1 MTSAADRKPVCVVV
15 GVGPGNGAA
24 IARRFAGAG
33 YALALIARSTGFAAD
48 LAQQIGGARAYACDI
63 AETEAVASVF
73 GRIREDLGDVDVLVF
88 NAGTGNWGSVETITP
103 ADFEAAWRTSA
114 FGTLL
119 ASQQVIPAMK
129 RNGHGDI
136 IIIGATASLR
146 GVPTTAAVAPAK
158 AAQRILAESM
168 ARSLGPAGIHVA
180 VLILDGVV
188 DLPATRA
195 YFPDKPDDY
204 FIKPAAV
211 AQAALTLVGQD
222 RSAWSFQTELRPFG
236 EKW

>member
-1 MTSAADRKPVCVVV
+1 MSHASAPKPVCVIV

-24 IARRFAGAG
+24 LARCFADAG
-33 YALALIARSTGFAAD
+33 YAMALIARSPVFAGNLAAQIAD
-48 LAQQIGGARAYACDI
+48 ARAYACDI
-63 AETEAVASVF
+63 ANAAGVAAVF
-73 GRIREDLGDVDVLVF
+73 EQIRSDLGRVDVLIL
-88 NAGTGNWGSVETITP
+88 NAGTGTWGSVEQITP

-114 FGTLL
+114 LGTLL

-129 RNGHGDI
+129 REGHGAI
-136 IIIGATASLR
+136 IVIGATASLR

-168 ARSLGPAGIHVA
+168 ARTLGPAGIHVA

-188 DLPATRA
+188 DIPATRA
-195 YFPDKPDDY
+195 YFADRPDDD
-204 FIKPAAV
+204 FIKPGAV
-211 AQAALTLVGQD
+211 AQAALSLVRQD
-222 RSAWSFQTELRPFG
+222 RSAWTFQSELRPFG

>member
-1 MTSAADRKPVCVVV
+1 MTRAADRKPVCVVV

-24 IARRFAGAG
+24 IARRFADAG
-33 YALALIARSTGFAAD
+33 YALALIARSTGLAGD
-48 LAQQIGGARAYACDI
+48 LAREIEGARAYACDI

-73 GRIREDLGDVDVLVF
+73 GRIREDHGDVDVLVF
-88 NAGTGNWGSVETITP
+88 NAGTGSWGSVEDITP

-114 FGTLL
+114 LGTLL
-119 ASQQVIPAMK
+119 ASQQVIPPMK
-129 RNGHGDI
+129 RAGQGAI

-146 GVPTTAAVAPAK
+146 GVSTTAAVAPAK

-188 DLPATRA
+188 DLPKTRA
-195 YFPDKPDDY
+195 YFPDKPDEY

-211 AQAALTLVGQD
+211 AQAALTLVAQD

>member
-1 MTSAADRKPVCVVV
+1 MMRAADRKPVCVVV

-24 IARRFAGAG
+24 IARRFADAG
-33 YALALIARSTGFAAD
+33 YALALIARSSGLSGD
-48 LAQQIGGARAYACDI
+48 LAREIEGARAYACDI
-63 AETEAVASVF
+63 AEAEAVASVF
-73 GRIREDLGDVDVLVF
+73 GRIRDDLGDVDVLVF
-88 NAGTGNWGSVETITP
+88 NAGTGSWGSIEDITP

-114 FGTLL
+114 LGTLL

-129 RNGHGDI
+129 RNGEGAI
-136 IIIGATASLR
+136 IVIGATASLR

-168 ARSLGPAGIHVA
+168 ARSLGPAGIHVG
-180 VLILDGVV
+180 VLLLDGVV
-188 DLPATRA
+188 DLPKARA
-195 YFPDKPDDY
+195 YSADKPDQY

>member
-1 MTSAADRKPVCVVV
+1 MTSASARRPACAVV

-24 IARRFAGAG
+24 IVRRFSEAG
-33 YALALIARSTGFAAD
+33 YAVAMIARSEGVVRELSREISNATAFT
-48 LAQQIGGARAYACDI
+48 CDI
-63 AETEAVASVF
+63 SQAGSVKAAFGQISAE
-73 GRIREDLGDVDVLVF
+73 LGDVDVLVF
-88 NAGTGNWGSVETITP
+88 NAGTGSWGSVEVITP
-103 ADFEAAWRTSA
+103 EEFEAAWRTSA

-129 RNGHGDI
+129 RKGHGAI
-136 IIIGATASLR
+136 IVIGATASMR
-146 GVPTTAAVAPAK
+146 GVPGTAAIAPAK

-180 VLILDGVV
+180 VTVLDGVV
-188 DLPATRA
+188 DMPMARNHFA
-195 YFPDKPDDY
+195 DKPDDF

-211 AQAALTLVGQD
+211 AEAVLTLVSQD
-222 RSAWSFQTELRPFG
+222 RSAWSFLTELRPFA

>member
-1 MTSAADRKPVCVVV
+1 MIRAVDRKPVCVVV
-15 GVGPGNGAA
+15 GVGPGNGTA
-24 IARRFAGAG
+24 IARRFADAG
-33 YALALIARSTGFAAD
+33 YALALIARSAGFAVD
-48 LAQQIGGARAYACDI
+48 LARQIDGARAYACDI
-63 AETEAVASVF
+63 AEIEAAASVF
-73 GRIREDLGDVDVLVF
+73 GRIREDMGDVDVLVF
-88 NAGTGNWGSVETITP
+88 NAGTGSWGSVETITP
-103 ADFEAAWRTSA
+103 AEFEAAWRTSA
-114 FGTLL
+114 LGTFL

-129 RNGHGDI
+129 RNGRGSI

-188 DLPATRA
+188 DLPKTRA
-195 YFPDKPDDY
+195 YFPDKPDEY